1 MSTFNVAPVTTADI
15 KTVDEDSGATLID
28 VLDNDS
34 DVDATDSLTI
44 TQVRSSNGSG
54 TTENNGTV
62 SISDGKVS
70 YTPADNFN
78 GSDSFQYLASDGTTD
93 GGLTTVTV
101 TVNPVNDDPTGAVT
115 ISGTAKTG
123 QTLTADNTLAD
134 VDGLGAISYQWAKDG
149 VDVSGATNST
159 LVLSDTD
166 IGSTYTVTAS
176 YTDGDGTVESVPS
189 SATAAVTDIDKLF
202 LVSSEIIKASAAPD
216 GAYALDPNEDII
228 KLTINLDIARTTDD
242 SVDSVLG
249 GVLDFDLDWTKI
261 EVIQYNDSSSAPYVK
276 EAGTLEDL
284 DGSGAFALFYELSD
298 SNSTANQ
305 FDTVTI
311 TSLYVDT
318 AKPPTLTLVDN
329 VDTTAKGQVDHAS
342 SNDVG
347 YIYLNP
353 VDTVTS
359 LDVTFGGAVQI
370 NQGNDPDITQLSYT
384 VTVDIV

>member
-101 TVNPVNDDPTGAVT
+101 TVNPANDDPTGTVT
-115 ISGTAKTG
+115 ITGTAKTG

-134 VDGLGAISYQWAKDG
+134 VDGLGTISYQWAKDG
-149 VDVSGATNST
+149 ENVSGATNST
-159 LVLSDTD
+159 LVLADSD

-176 YTDGDGTVESVPS
+176 YTDSDDTDESVAS
-189 SATAAVTDIDKLF
+189 SATSAVADIVKLIQVRDIETITAADASIAINGSDYTSASTESVVKFDLYLDAEGVDSLDASASEILGAEFTLNFDANQLETVSAFASEENSAWIMEFDDTNGLFTVSTANNQIGKIALANESAVVDIDTTNDTGRTTVLIEEKIGTVYINPKDSETDID
-202 LVSSEIIKASAAPD
+202 
-216 GAYALDPNEDII
+216 
-228 KLTINLDIARTTDD
+228 LTIQDML
-242 SVDSVLG
+242 
-249 GVLDFDLDWTKI
+249 
-261 EVIQYNDSSSAPYVK
+261 
-276 EAGTLEDL
+276 
-284 DGSGAFALFYELSD
+284 
-298 SNSTANQ
+298 
-305 FDTVTI
+305 FDTGNVT
-311 TSLYVDT
+311 VE
-318 AKPPTLTLVDN
+318 PLTY
-329 VDTTAKGQVDHAS
+329 S
-342 SNDVG
+342 
-347 YIYLNP
+347 
-353 VDTVTS
+353 
-359 LDVTFGGAVQI
+359 
-370 NQGNDPDITQLSYT
+370 
-384 VTVDIV
+384 VDIV